1 MSMSKQINSQMKVG
15 CPHFKGEYR
24 KYKQSDYNIYRALNE
39 FIDNVITKSNIIKI
53 NLEVRNNKLFKIKIC
68 DNYKKGFEN
77 IKEEGIENP
86 FNMSHIR
93 SGQYEDSETSQFGIG
108 MKAGAISTGEKFEV
122 YTRVANTYYK
132 VEMDFIEMSERDN
145 PMESFNPKLFEISKD
160 EYLDKHKDEYGST
173 IVLSCI
179 NDNIYHRTNEEDIIN
194 DILNNLS
201 ETYGNIIKQGRVSII
216 VNDIEVQYKN
226 SYFESP
232 ECSIFNKDMN
242 IYMLEKEGYETLY
255 YAEIDGK
262 LKVINKSNSNKKK
275 WTIKMIDKSKEKS
288 LQIIQEEYLNKG
300 YKYKHSFSSINK
312 ECIRATSTFTLYH
325 PNFYTK
331 EGTTKKITRDRIQI
345 YRGGRLYGNWG
356 IEEGANGS
364 KNFNDN
370 KVILKSKE
378 LISKLGLTFNKHI
391 SRGNTND
398 LCDALHIFMKNL
410 RQEFNADTGT
420 SSNEKLYIKALE
432 NGIYVSDGSNNTENR
447 IHKKYR
453 VGVPEPAL
461 EPAPEPSLEPKPEP
475 ALEPT
480 LEPKPEPK
488 PEPALEPAPA
498 PEPALEPAPA
508 PAPEPAPEPVSDTD
522 SEDDSDIEP
531 EEEHEI
537 QMKHSHLI
545 RIMLET
551 IKSFKNYTVEDF
563 NIEEADNNIADNIIF
578 DSLIELNN
586 MLRIYTL

>member
-24 KYKQSDYNIYRALNE
+24 KYKQSDYNIYRAINE

-53 NLEVRNNKLFKIKIC
+53 NLEVRNNKLRQIKIC

-77 IKEEGIENP
+77 INEEGIENP

-93 SGQYEDSETSQFGIG
+93 SGQYEDGETSQFGIG

-122 YTRVANTYYK
+122 YTRVANKYYK
-132 VEMDFIEMSERDN
+132 VEMDFIEMSERYN
-145 PMESFNPKLFEISKD
+145 PMGSFNPKLFEISKD

-201 ETYGNIIKQGRVSII
+201 ETYGDIIKKGRISIL
-216 VNDIEVQYKN
+216 VNDKKVQSKN

-232 ECSIFNKDMN
+232 ECSIFNKYMN

-255 YAEIDGK
+255 YAELDGK
-262 LKVINKSNSNKKK
+262 IKVINKSNSNKKK

-331 EGTTKKITRDRIQI
+331 EGTTKK
-345 YRGGRLYGNWG
+345 
-356 IEEGANGS
+356 
-364 KNFNDN
+364 
-370 KVILKSKE
+370 
-378 LISKLGLTFNKHI
+378 
-391 SRGNTND
+391 
-398 LCDALHIFMKNL
+398 
-410 RQEFNADTGT
+410 
-420 SSNEKLYIKALE
+420 
-432 NGIYVSDGSNNTENR
+432 
-447 IHKKYR
+447 
-453 VGVPEPAL
+453 
-461 EPAPEPSLEPKPEP
+461 
-475 ALEPT
+475 
-480 LEPKPEPK
+480 
-488 PEPALEPAPA
+488 
-498 PEPALEPAPA
+498 
-508 PAPEPAPEPVSDTD
+508 
-522 SEDDSDIEP
+522 
-531 EEEHEI
+531 
-537 QMKHSHLI
+537 
-545 RIMLET
+545 
-551 IKSFKNYTVEDF
+551 NYK
-563 NIEEADNNIADNIIF
+563 
-578 DSLIELNN
+578 
-586 MLRIYTL
+586 R